1 MLSKSQYV
9 RGLQCYK
16 SLWLYKNRPALIQ
29 KPDAQQESLFKTGN
43 TVGDLACQLFPGG
56 IEIEFNP
63 KDFEGMIQQTA
74 ELIKQG
80 VEVIYEATFKENGIF
95 AMADILVKSGQMWDV
110 YEVKSATSVKSYH
123 LDDAAVQWHALSNV
137 LKLNQVFIV
146 HIDNQYER
154 MGQLDVH
161 KLFKIEDVTES
172 VFERLEEVPKNI
184 KEMEAIIPLGEPVI
198 GIGQHCSDPHECNFK
213 NHCWKGIPT
222 PSIFDLYRMNSSKKF
237 ELYREGVIYFDQVP
251 SGLKLTKIQNVQ
263 VESYKSNDILINT
276 TVINDFLKTVEYP
289 IHFFDFETFQNAIP
303 RFDGQHPYAQ
313 MPFQYSLHILHADGR
328 LEHKE
333 FLGDEN
339 LDPRKDLAERMI
351 QDILPTGSLMAFN
364 QSFEKGVISKLAQRF
379 PENDQALM
387 QIHSR
392 FVDLLVPFRSLG
404 YYHPDFNGSFSIKSV
419 LPAMFPNEPELD
431 YKQLAIQHGG
441 MAMDTFANL
450 YLLKDKASLGQ
461 IRKDLL
467 AYCRLD
473 TLAMVRIFEKLKL
486 LCSE

>member
-16 SLWLYKNRPALIQ
+16 SLWLYKNRPDLIQ
-29 KPDAQQESLFKTGN
+29 NPDILEESLFKTGH
-43 TVGDLACQLFPGG
+43 TVGELACQLFPGG

-63 KDFEGMIQQTA
+63 TDFEGMIEQTA

-80 VEVIYEATFKENGIF
+80 VDVIYEATFKENGIF
-95 AMADILVKSGQMWDV
+95 AMADILVKNGQKWDV
-110 YEVKSATSVKSYH
+110 YEVKSATSVKEYH
-123 LDDAAVQWHALSNV
+123 RDDSTVQWHALSNV
-137 LKLNQVFIV
+137 LKLNRIFIV
-146 HIDNQYER
+146 HINNQYER
-154 MGQLDVH
+154 LGQLDVN
-161 KLFKIEDVTES
+161 KLFKIEDVTDS
-172 VFERLEEVPKNI
+172 VLERLKEVPKNI
-184 KEMEAIIPLGEPVI
+184 KEMEEMISRAEPGI
-198 GIGQHCSDPHECNFK
+198 DIGQHCSNPHECDFK
-213 NHCWKGIPT
+213 KYCWQDIPT

-237 ELYREGVIYFDQVP
+237 ELYREGVIHFDQVP

-276 TVINDFLKTVEYP
+276 PVINDFLKTVEYP

-303 RFDGQHPYAQ
+303 RFDGQQPYAQ
-313 MPFQYSLHILHADGR
+313 IPFQYSLHILHADGR
-328 LEHKE
+328 LEHTE

-339 LDPRKDLAERMI
+339 SDPRKDLAERMI

-364 QSFEKGVISKLAQRF
+364 QSFEKDVISKLAQRF
-379 PENDQALM
+379 PENEQALM

-431 YKQLAIQHGG
+431 YSQLAIKHGG

-450 YLLKDKASLGQ
+450 HLLKDKASLEK

-473 TLAMVRIFEKLKL
+473 TLAMVKIFQKLKL
-486 LCSE
+486 LCGE

>member
-9 RGLQCYK
+9 RGLQCHK
-16 SLWLYKNRPALIQ
+16 SLWLNKNKPGLLEEPDVQQ
-29 KPDAQQESLFKTGN
+29 KSLFKTGN
-43 TVGDLACQLFPGG
+43 TVGELACELFPGG
-56 IEIEFNP
+56 KEIKFDS
-63 KDFEGMIQQTA
+63 KDFDGMIRKTTK
-74 ELIKQG
+74 LIEEG
-80 VEVIYEATFKENGIF
+80 SRVIYEATFKENGVF
-95 AMADILVKSGQMWDV
+95 AMADILVKNGDKWDV
-110 YEVKSATSVKSYH
+110 YEVKSSTSVKDYH
-123 LDDAAVQWHALSNV
+123 RNDATVQWYALSNV
-137 LKLNQVFIV
+137 LELNRIFIV
-146 HIDNQYER
+146 HINNKYQRKGE
-154 MGQLDVH
+154 LDIQQ
-161 KLFKIEDVTES
+161 LFKVVDVTES
-172 VFERLEEVPKNI
+172 VLEKLDEVLQNI
-184 KEMEAIIPLGEPVI
+184 SEMEAMIPLAEPNI
-198 GIGQHCSDPHECNFK
+198 DIGQHCSDPHECDFK
-213 NHCWKGIPT
+213 KYCWQGIPT
-222 PSIFDLYRMNSSKKF
+222 PSIFDLYRMNSIKKF
-237 ELYREGVIYFDQVP
+237 ELYRKGIVSFDQIPIDLELSNVQ
-251 SGLKLTKIQNVQ
+251 SVQ
-263 VESYKSNDILINT
+263 VESFKSNNILINK
-276 TVINDFLKTVEYP
+276 TVIKDFLNTVEFP

-313 MPFQYSLHILHADGR
+313 MPFQYSLHILHVDGR

-339 LDPRKDLAERMI
+339 SDPRKDLAERMI

-364 QSFEKGVISKLAQRF
+364 QSFEKEVISKLAQRF

-419 LPAMFPNEPELD
+419 LPAMFPNELELD

-441 MAMDTFANL
+441 IAMDTFANL
-450 YLLKDKASLGQ
+450 YLLKDKAYLGQ

-486 LCSE
+486 LCS